1 MTSRERIR
9 KAINHEEP
17 DCIPVDLGST
27 PVTGIAASTY
37 AKLRQ
42 ALGLTRSPVKV
53 AEPFQ
58 MLAEVELEV
67 IEKLGVDTIG
77 LQLPTTL
84 FGFKNENWKP
94 WRLFDGTQV
103 LVPGLFIT
111 REDKDGNLLLYPGGD
126 SSAPPSAKMPKG
138 GYYFDGIVRQE
149 AIDESRLDPQEW
161 VKDQYSVYTD
171 EELRY
176 LEETAED
183 LYRNTDLSL
192 VGSFWQGGFGDIALV
207 PGLDVKHPKGIRDPQ
222 EWIIAHALHP
232 EYIKGIFHL
241 QCEIAVQNLKLYHEA
256 VGDKIDVIAVSGTDF
271 GTQNASSISP
281 DMYRDLYK
289 PFHKIVN
296 EWIHENTP
304 WKIFYHTCGSI
315 VSLLDDLVETGV
327 DILNPVQCSAA
338 GMNPTL
344 LKEKYGERLVFWGAG
359 VDTQKTLP
367 FGTPEEVRREVTE
380 RCRIF
385 GRKGGFV
392 FNAIHNIQPKTPTK
406 NIIAMF
412 EAVKNF

>member
-17 DCIPVDLGST
+17 DRIPIDLGST
-27 PVTGIAASTY
+27 LVTGIAASTY
-37 AKLRQ
+37 ARLRE
-42 ALGLTRSPVKV
+42 ALGLARSPVNITD
-53 AEPFQ
+53 PFQ
-58 MLAEVELEV
+58 ILAEVEPEV
-67 IEKLGVDTIG
+67 IDKLGIDTIG

-94 WRLFDGTQV
+94 WRLFDGTEV

-111 REDKDGNLLLYPGGD
+111 KEDKDGNLLLYPGGD

-149 AIDESRLDPQEW
+149 VIDESHLDPQEW

-176 LEETAED
+176 LEEAAEN

-207 PGLDVKHPKGIRDPQ
+207 PGLNIKHPKGIRDPQ
-222 EWIIAHALHP
+222 EWIMAHALHP
-232 EYIKGIFHL
+232 EYIKGIFNL
-241 QCEIAVQNLKLYHEA
+241 QCEIAIQNLKLYREA

-271 GTQNASSISP
+271 GTQNASSISS
-281 DMYRDLYK
+281 DMYRDIYK
-289 PFHKIVN
+289 PFHKVVN
-296 EWIHENTP
+296 EWIYKNTP

-327 DILNPVQCSAA
+327 DVLNPVQCSAA

-344 LKEKYGERLVFWGAG
+344 LKEKYGERLVFWGGG

-367 FGTPEEVRREVTE
+367 FGTPEEVRKEVAE

-385 GRKGGFV
+385 GKKGGFV
-392 FNAIHNIQPKTPTK
+392 FNAIHNIQPKTPTE

-412 EAVKNF
+412 ETVKNF

>member
-9 KAINHEEP
+9 RAINHEKP
-17 DCIPVDLGST
+17 DRIPIDLGST

-42 ALGLTRSPVKV
+42 ALGLARSPVKV
-53 AEPFQ
+53 IEPFQ
-58 MLAEVELEV
+58 ILAEVELEV
-67 IEKLGVDTIG
+67 IDKLGVDTIG

-94 WRLFDGTQV
+94 WRLFDGTEV

-111 REDKDGNLLLYPGGD
+111 KEDKNGNLLLYPRGD
-126 SSAPPSAKMPKG
+126 ASAPPSAKMPKG
-138 GYYFDGIVRQE
+138 GYYFDGLVRQE

-171 EELRY
+171 EDLRY
-176 LEETAED
+176 LEEGAED

-207 PGLDVKHPKGIRDPQ
+207 PGLNVKHPKGIRDPQ
-222 EWIIAHALHP
+222 EWIMAHALHP
-232 EYIKGIFHL
+232 EYIKGIFNL
-241 QCEIAVQNLKLYHEA
+241 QCEIVVQNLKLYREA
-256 VGDKIDVIAVSGTDF
+256 VGDKIDVIVVSGTDF

-281 DMYRDLYK
+281 DMYRDIYK
-289 PFHKIVN
+289 PFHKMVN
-296 EWIHENTP
+296 EWIHKNTS

-327 DILNPVQCSAA
+327 DILNPVQCSAV

-344 LKEKYGERLVFWGAG
+344 LKEKYGERLVFWGGG
-359 VDTQKTLP
+359 VDTQRTLP
-367 FGTPEEVRREVTE
+367 FGSPEQVRREVTE

-385 GRKGGFV
+385 ERKGGFV
-392 FNAIHNIQPKTPTK
+392 FNAIHNIQPKTPTE

>member
-9 KAINHEEP
+9 KAINHEQP
-17 DCIPVDLGST
+17 DHIPIDLGST

-42 ALGLTRSPVKV
+42 ALGLARTPVKV
-53 AEPFQ
+53 VEPFQ
-58 MLAEVELEV
+58 ILAEVELEV
-67 IEKLGVDTIG
+67 IDKLGVDTIG

-94 WRLFDGTQV
+94 WRLFDGTEV

-111 REDKDGNLLLYPGGD
+111 KEDKDGNFLLYPGGD
-126 SSAPPSAKMPKG
+126 TSAPPSAKMPKG

-149 AIDESRLDPQEW
+149 AIDESRLDPHQW
-161 VKDQYSVYTD
+161 VKDQYFVYTD
-171 EELRY
+171 EDLRY
-176 LEETAED
+176 LEERGED

-207 PGLDVKHPKGIRDPQ
+207 PGLNVKHPKGIRDPQ
-222 EWIIAHALHP
+222 EWIMAHALHP
-232 EYIKGIFHL
+232 EYIKGIFNL
-241 QCEIAVQNLKLYHEA
+241 QCEIAVQNLKLYREA

-271 GTQNASSISP
+271 GTQTTSSISP
-281 DMYRDLYK
+281 DMYRDIYK

-344 LKEKYGERLVFWGAG
+344 LKEKYRNRLVFWGGG

-367 FGTPEEVRREVTE
+367 FGTPEEVRREVAE
-380 RCRIF
+380 RCRIL

-392 FNAIHNIQPKTPTK
+392 FNAIHNIQPKTPTE